1 MGKVWPV
8 ELWILSSPI
17 LKFFKTFRVI
27 SHLISLSYLLWNL
40 CWLNDSYALKIG
52 TLAIYLFIY
61 DLLTLSLL
69 LHSLGLAKQG
79 WGDSR
84 LILIVKTLLSFF
96 ALDIAGQGLS
106 MSREWFKKKKGEIIT
121 IGKVYPYFVGIVG
134 EQQLDTQG
142 EETTFGPGKY
152 GRGNGLTIFVGQGL
166 QISGYKWVKFGDLM
180 YSVVT
185 IINNI
190 VYYTWK
196 LLREQILNVIIT
208 HAKKKK
214 NKSNFGRGWRC

>member
-1 MGKVWPV
+1 MGKVWAV

-106 MSREWFKKKKGEIIT
+106 MSREWFKKKKRWNYNYW
-121 IGKVYPYFVGIVG
+121 KGI
-134 EQQLDTQG
+134 
-142 EETTFGPGKY
+142 P
-152 GRGNGLTIFVGQGL
+152 IFCGYSRRTATRH
-166 QISGYKWVKFGDLM
+166 SGGGDHLRTRE
-180 YSVVT
+180 VWERKRF
-185 IINNI
+185 NNLCGSRA
-190 VYYTWK
+190 T
-196 LLREQILNVIIT
+196 
-208 HAKKKK
+208 
-214 NKSNFGRGWRC
+214 NFWL